1 MPPRSSEEEEGR
13 RAEEGIWDQ
22 RETSHPSPARY
33 LAAVRP
39 AGALHLQNYDGRPI
53 FQIRYKFGRGV
64 RKRRR
69 RRGGDREGDFFES
82 LRENRQINLGRPA
95 RTSICANVATPSIG
109 WRKGMSSCACA
120 SDRCCCWI
128 FNVYRDDIDT

>member
-13 RAEEGIWDQ
+13 GAEEGIWDQ

-69 RRGGDREGDFFES
+69 KEEGHGRGMEGDFFES

-95 RTSICANVATPSIG
+95 RASICGQRRDAVNRMAERNV
-109 WRKGMSSCACA
+109 WLCVRL
-120 SDRCCCWI
+120 
-128 FNVYRDDIDT
+128 